1 MGGGLLELVAHG
13 VQDIYLIGNPQI
25 TFFKIV
31 YKRHTNF
38 SMESIRA
45 TFDGTA
51 DFGNTIVVSIP
62 RSGDLV
68 HTMMLE
74 VDVPAIASTTTSG
87 DSATLSYVNSLGHA
101 LIDYVELEIGGQKI
115 DKHYGEWMEIWTQLS
130 YNEAKQNAYDLIL
143 PRANIDT
150 TPNNTIAGAS
160 ATTVYIPLQFW
171 FCRNIG
177 LALPLVALQYHEVKL
192 FIRFNSFNKV
202 HTYGGAQTFTIEQSG
217 TTVTKS
223 SGRSGGDFVAAD
235 VNKTLTYKDGSTT
248 TVSSLTSTTIIEV
261 ADSKTISSS
270 NKEEIFIT
278 PSNTLSATYSITDVR
293 LYIDYIFL
301 DSYERKKFAE
311 MKHRYLIEQ
320 IQYNDGD
327 SIADS
332 ATNKSLEL
340 TFNLPVKALYWV
352 SQLDNTVITKHND
365 RFNFSGMLN
374 RSETLDDPISKAVL
388 KFNGIDRFEERK
400 GPYFRLIQPFQKHTR
415 VSKLYIYM
423 YSFCLNPEAHQPSGA
438 CNFSKINSAH
448 LNLTFK
454 SNIGA
459 SSVRVYAL
467 TYNVLRIFSGMG
479 SVAFSN

>member
-74 VDVPAIASTTTSG
+74 VDVPAISASSSSG

-150 TPNNTIAGAS
+150 TPNNTEVGAS
-160 ATTVYIPLQFW
+160 ATTVYVPLQFW

-192 FIRFNSFNKV
+192 YIRFNTLGKV
-202 HTYGGAQTFTIEQSG
+202 HTYGASQSFTITQSG
-217 TTVTKS
+217 TTITQ
-223 SGRSGGDFVAAD
+223 SGTNTNPRNFVSAD
-235 VNKTLTYKDGSTT
+235 INKTLTYKDGSTT
-248 TVSSLTSTTIIEV
+248 TISSLTNTTIIEV
-261 ADSKTISSS
+261 SDSKTISTG
-270 NKEEIFIT
+270 EQVFIT
-278 PSNTLSATYSITDVR
+278 PSNTITDTSITEAR

-301 DSYERKKFAE
+301 DSYERKKFSE

-320 IQYNDGD
+320 IQYNDGETILD
-327 SIADS
+327 N
-332 ATNKSLEL
+332 TTTKSMDL

-352 SQLDNTVITKHND
+352 SQLNNAVLTKHND

-438 CNFSKINSAH
+438 CNFSKINSAT
-448 LNLTFK
+448 LDLTFK

-459 SSVRVYAL
+459 SNVRVYAL

>member
-45 TFDGTA
+45 TYDGTA
-51 DFGNTIVVSIP
+51 NFNETIVVSIP

-74 VDVPAIASTTTSG
+74 VDVPAIASAASTSENG
-87 DSATLSYVNSLGHA
+87 TLKYVNSLGHA

-115 DKHYGEWMEIWTQLS
+115 DKHYGEWMEIWTQLA
-130 YNEAKQNAYDLIL
+130 YNESKQNAYDLIL

-150 TPNNTIAGAS
+150 TPNNTVAGAS

-192 FIRFNSFNKV
+192 YIRFNSFDKV
-202 HTYGGAQTFTIEQSG
+202 HTFGSDQSFTITQSG
-217 TTVTKS
+217 TTITQ
-223 SGRSGGDFVAAD
+223 SGTNPRNFHNSNDS
-235 VNKTLTYKDGSTT
+235 NKTITYKDGTT
-248 TVSSLTSTTIIEV
+248 ATATYGSATTLTSSRSV
-261 ADSKTISSS
+261 TISSA
-270 NKEEIFIT
+270 EEIYLT
-278 PSNTLSATYSITDVR
+278 PDNNLSAAYSITEAR

-320 IQYNDGD
+320 IQYNDGESIPD
-327 SIADS
+327 ST
-332 ATNKSLEL
+332 TNKSLEL
-340 TFNLPVKALYWV
+340 TFNLPVKSLYWV
-352 SQLDNTVITKHND
+352 SQLNNAVITKHND

-374 RSETLDDPISKAVL
+374 RSETLDDPISNAVL

-438 CNFSKINSAH
+438 CNFSKINSAN

-459 SSVRVYAL
+459 SNVRIYAL

>member
-45 TFDGTA
+45 TYDGTA
-51 DFGNTIVVSIP
+51 NFNETIVVSIP

-74 VDVPAIASTTTSG
+74 VDVPEITSAASTSENG
-87 DSATLSYVNSLGHA
+87 TLKYVNSLGHA

-115 DKHYGEWMEIWTQLS
+115 DKHYGEWMEIWTQLA
-130 YNEAKQNAYDLIL
+130 YNESKQNAYDLIL

-150 TPNNTIAGAS
+150 TPNNTVAGAS

-192 FIRFNSFNKV
+192 YIRFNSFDKV
-202 HTYGGAQTFTIEQSG
+202 HTFGSDQSFTITQSG
-217 TTVTKS
+217 TTITQ
-223 SGRSGGDFVAAD
+223 SGTNPRNFHNSNDS
-235 VNKTLTYKDGSTT
+235 NKTITYKDGTT
-248 TVSSLTSTTIIEV
+248 ATATYGSATTLTSSRSV
-261 ADSKTISSS
+261 TISSA
-270 NKEEIFIT
+270 EEIYLT
-278 PSNTLSATYSITDVR
+278 PDNDLSATYSITEAR

-320 IQYNDGD
+320 IQYNDGESIPD
-327 SIADS
+327 ST
-332 ATNKSLEL
+332 TNKSLEL
-340 TFNLPVKALYWV
+340 TFNLPVKSLYWV
-352 SQLDNTVITKHND
+352 SQLNNAVITKHND

-374 RSETLDDPISKAVL
+374 RSETLDDPISNAVL

-400 GPYFRLIQPFQKHTR
+400 GAYFRLIQPFQKHTR

-438 CNFSKINSAH
+438 CNFSKINSAN

-459 SSVRVYAL
+459 SNVRIYAL

>member
-38 SMESIRA
+38 SMESVQA
-45 TFDGTA
+45 TFSGTA
-51 DFGNTIVVSIP
+51 DFGNTIVVSLP
-62 RSGDLV
+62 RKGDLV
-68 HTMMLE
+68 HTMILE
-74 VDVPAIASTTTSG
+74 VDVPAIASEYSTNDNG
-87 DSATLSYVNSLGHA
+87 TLSYVNSLGHA
-101 LIDYVELEIGGQKI
+101 LIDYIELEIGGQKI

-130 YNEAKQNAYDLIL
+130 YGESKQNAYDQIL

-150 TPNNTIAGAS
+150 TQNNTVAGKS

-177 LALPLVALQYHEVKL
+177 LALPLIALQYHEVILKIK
-192 FIRFNSFNKV
+192 FQPFSKV
-202 HTYGGAQTFTIEQSG
+202 HTFGSNQAFTITQSG
-217 TTVTKS
+217 TTITQ
-223 SGRSGGDFVAAD
+223 SGTNPRNFHNSNDTS
-235 VNKTLTYKDGSTT
+235 KTITYKDGTT
-248 TVSSLTSTTIIEV
+248 ATATYASATTITSSRSV
-261 ADSKTISSS
+261 TIGTA
-270 NKEEIFIT
+270 EEIYLT
-278 PSNTLSATYSITDVR
+278 PDNDLSATYSITAAR

-301 DSYERKKFAE
+301 DTFERKKFAE

-320 IQYNDGD
+320 IQYNDGE
-327 SIADS
+327 SIPDGTS
-332 ATNKSLEL
+332 TKTINIP
-340 TFNLPVKALYWV
+340 FNLPVKSIYWV
-352 SQLDNTVITKHND
+352 SQLNNAVLAKNND
-365 RFNFSGMLN
+365 RFNFSSQIN
-374 RSETLDDPISKAVL
+374 RSETLADPISKAVL
-388 KFNGIDRFEERK
+388 KFNGVERFEERN
-400 GPYFRLIQPFQKHTR
+400 GAYFRLIQPFQKHTR

-438 CNFSKINSAH
+438 CNFSKINNADLH
-448 LNLTFK
+448 LTYA
-454 SNIGA
+454 SNIGS

>member
-45 TFDGTA
+45 TYDGTA
-51 DFGNTIVVSIP
+51 NFNKTIVVSIP

-74 VDVPAIASTTTSG
+74 VDVPAIASAASTSENG
-87 DSATLSYVNSLGHA
+87 TLKYVNSLGHA

-115 DKHYGEWMEIWTQLS
+115 DKHYGEWMEIWTQLAYDES
-130 YNEAKQNAYDLIL
+130 KQNAYDLIL

-150 TPNNTIAGAS
+150 TPNNTVAGAS

-192 FIRFNSFNKV
+192 YIRFNSFDKV
-202 HTYGGAQTFTIEQSG
+202 HTFGSDQSFTITQSG
-217 TTVTKS
+217 TTITQ
-223 SGRSGGDFVAAD
+223 SGTNPRNFHNSNDS
-235 VNKTLTYKDGSTT
+235 NKTITYKDGTT
-248 TVSSLTSTTIIEV
+248 ATATYGSATTLTSSRSV
-261 ADSKTISSS
+261 TISSA
-270 NKEEIFIT
+270 EEIYLT
-278 PSNTLSATYSITDVR
+278 PDNNLSAVYSITEAR

-320 IQYNDGD
+320 IQYNDGESIPD
-327 SIADS
+327 S
-332 ATNKSLEL
+332 TTTKSLEL
-340 TFNLPVKALYWV
+340 TFNLPVKSLYWV
-352 SQLDNTVITKHND
+352 SQLNNAVITKHND

-374 RSETLDDPISKAVL
+374 RSETLDDPITKAVL

-438 CNFSKINSAH
+438 CNFSKINSAN

-459 SSVRVYAL
+459 SNVRIYAL

>member
-45 TFDGTA
+45 TFEGTA
-51 DFGNTIVVSIP
+51 DFGKTIVVSIP
-62 RSGDLV
+62 RNGDLV
-68 HTMMLE
+68 HTIMME
-74 VDVPAIASTTTSG
+74 VDVPTITATPTSS
-87 DSATLSYVNSLGHA
+87 DLSYVNSLGHA
-101 LIDYVELEIGGQKI
+101 LINYVELEIGGQKI

-150 TPNNTIAGAS
+150 TPNNTIAGSS
-160 ATTVYIPLQFW
+160 ATTVYVPLQFW

-192 FIRFNSFNKV
+192 YIRFNTLNKV
-202 HTYGGAQTFTIEQSG
+202 HTYGSSNSFTITQSG
-217 TTVTKS
+217 TTITQS
-223 SGRSGGDFVAAD
+223 ETNPGNFVAGD
-235 VNKTLTYKDGSTT
+235 VSKTLTYKDGTT
-248 TVSSLTSTTIIEV
+248 TTISSLTSGTVVEV
-261 ADSKTISSS
+261 ADSKTISTA
-270 NKEEIFIT
+270 EQIFVT
-278 PSNTLSATYSITDVR
+278 PSNAIDSVSISDVR
-293 LYIDYIFL
+293 IYIDFIFL

-320 IQYNDGD
+320 IQYNDGE
-327 SIADS
+327 SIPDG
-332 ATNKSLEL
+332 TTVKSLDL

-352 SQLDNTVITKHND
+352 SQLDNAVLTKHND

-374 RSETLDDPISKAVL
+374 RSETLDDAISKAVL

-438 CNFSKINSAH
+438 CNFSKINSAT

-454 SNIGA
+454 NNIG
-459 SSVRVYAL
+459 SSNVRIYAL

>member
-51 DFGNTIVVSIP
+51 DFGETIVVSIP
-62 RSGDLV
+62 RSGDLI

-74 VDVPAIASTTTSG
+74 VDVPTITSTSSTG

-101 LIDYVELEIGGQKI
+101 LIDFIELEIGGQSI

-150 TPNNTIAGAS
+150 TPNNTEVGAN

-192 FIRFNSFNKV
+192 YVRFNTLAKV
-202 HTYGGAQTFTIEQSG
+202 HTYGSSQSFSITQSG
-217 TTVTKS
+217 TTITQ
-223 SGRSGGDFVAAD
+223 SGTNPRNFVGAD
-235 VNKTLTYKDGSTT
+235 VNKTLNYKDGTT
-248 TVSSLTSTTIIEV
+248 TTISSLTSGTIVEV
-261 ADSKTISSS
+261 GSSKTISTA
-270 NKEEIFIT
+270 EQVFVT
-278 PSNTLSATYSITDVR
+278 PSNSITNASITEAR
-293 LYIDYIFL
+293 LYIDYVFL

-320 IQYNDGD
+320 IQYNDGESIPD
-327 SIADS
+327 STSTKALD
-332 ATNKSLEL
+332 L
-340 TFNLPVKALYWV
+340 TFNLPVKSLYWV
-352 SQLDNTVITKHND
+352 SQLNNAVSAKHND

-438 CNFSKINSAH
+438 CNFSKISNAT

-454 SNIGA
+454 SNVGA
-459 SSVRVYAL
+459 SNVRVYAL